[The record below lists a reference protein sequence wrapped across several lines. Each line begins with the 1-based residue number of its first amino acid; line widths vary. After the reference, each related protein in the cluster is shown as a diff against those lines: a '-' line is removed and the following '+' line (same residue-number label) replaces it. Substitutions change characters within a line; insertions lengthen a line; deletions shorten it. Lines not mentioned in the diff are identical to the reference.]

1 MKRTQLKTKTMNTEQ
16 TPIAEE
22 IANETQIRAHLIK
35 LLTTLDAHIVTG
47 RINEPL
53 AIERFKEAA
62 ALFPHL
68 NFMSI
73 RHESR

>member
-1 MKRTQLKTKTMNTEQ
+1 MKRTQRKTKTMNTEQ

-53 AIERFKEAA
+53 AIERFKAAA

>member
-1 MKRTQLKTKTMNTEQ
+1 MNTEQ

-22 IANETQIRAHLIK
+22 IAIETQIRAHLIK

-53 AIERFKEAA
+53 AIERFKAAA

-68 NFMSI
+68 NFMSF
-73 RHESR
+73 RHDAR